1 MSCHPR
7 TPFLIAA
14 LATGLTTAKAAQVA
28 QCEVQAGTHAPV
40 VVELYTSE
48 GCSSCPPADRWLSTL
63 NDQRDLLPL
72 AFHVNYWNHL
82 GWQDRFATP
91 ATTERQHQVRAVQ
104 NGRYVYTPQVVL
116 NGQDHRGWHG
126 QSPASL
132 KKAAGSSAINP
143 APSLKIQRNGNQL
156 KATVGASPGAATLA
170 GYWAVLQ
177 DGLVSRVT
185 RGENAGETLKHDH
198 VVSLYQPVEAWP
210 ADNPKEW
217 QLSLPEGP
225 QFEAL
230 RVAFVVTQTD
240 LVRPVQ
246 GAVLECAK
254 TSR

>member
-1 MSCHPR
+1 MPCHPR
-7 TPFLIAA
+7 TPLLVTAFAA
-14 LATGLTTAKAAQVA
+14 SLSTAHAAQPA
-28 QCEVQAGTHAPV
+28 LCEVQAGAHAPV
-40 VVELYTSE
+40 IVELYTSE

-63 NDQRDLLPL
+63 NEQRDVLPL

-91 ATTERQHQVRAVQ
+91 ATTQRQHQVRAVQ

-116 NGQDHRGWHG
+116 NGQDHRSWHG

-132 KKAAGSSAINP
+132 VKAGRDLPLNP
-143 APSLKIQRNGNQL
+143 APSLLIRRKGSQVT
-156 KATVGASPGAATLA
+156 ATVGASSGVSTLA

-177 DGLVSRVT
+177 DGLVSQVT

-198 VVSLYQPVEAWP
+198 VVSLYQPVAAWP
-210 ADNPKEW
+210 GDQPREL

-230 RVAFVVTQTD
+230 RVAFVVTQAD
-240 LVRPVQ
+240 LVQPVQ
-246 GAVLECAK
+246 GAVLQCPHAD
-254 TSR
+254 R